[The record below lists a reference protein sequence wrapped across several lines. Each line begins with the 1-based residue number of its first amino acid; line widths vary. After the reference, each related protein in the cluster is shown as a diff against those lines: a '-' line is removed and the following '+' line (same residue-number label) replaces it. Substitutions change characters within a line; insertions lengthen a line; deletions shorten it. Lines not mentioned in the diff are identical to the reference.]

1 MWWLLGGEE
10 VRWKIWCINKSEEL
24 PKLVW
29 GLLVCLPVFS
39 SESWMSR
46 FRWWLGGPIQIHHQ
60 ITLSRR
66 KPLKR
71 PINKKLWVK
80 EAVSPAFYND
90 IRDTFGSKKTFQSC
104 GSWNRKQLA
113 KLSTLCY
120 MKLRLRPGMIL
131 SDMLL
136 LILQM
141 LSSFMLNLL
150 ASTLNWEVSKWFCW
164 NFQLSY
170 VHSLRKLSYWNGDYH
185 SYHFLNRLE

>member
-1 MWWLLGGEE
+1 MLRLLGGEE
-10 VRWKIWCINKSEEL
+10 VGWKIWCINMSEEL

-80 EAVSPAFYND
+80 EAVSLVLYND
-90 IRDTFGSKKTFQSC
+90 IGDTFGSKKTFQSC

-113 KLSTLCY
+113 KLPTLCSL
-120 MKLRLRPGMIL
+120 KLRSRPGMRWSGMIL
-131 SDMLL
+131 LYHKWYILFFSVKSVSFFSQLGSFKVVLL
-136 LILQM
+136 
-141 LSSFMLNLL
+141 
-150 ASTLNWEVSKWFCW
+150 
-164 NFQLSY
+164 
-170 VHSLRKLSYWNGDYH
+170 KLST
-185 SYHFLNRLE
+185 FVCA